1 MYIYFRLQNEFLYF
15 KSLVTRDCLI
25 VKEMKK
31 RHNCVLHLNELAD
44 EQLLRYFIDVYL
56 MYRLESRIQDIVAE
70 TYYYTNQEDI
80 DHIVAWTI
88 SLLEDESFNEQYF
101 KTSSLAQ
108 FLYLMTSEQL
118 MHLPSTRSHIY
129 FDSFVLFQLKTFHNQ
144 LSDIVGYA
152 IDEMKREEE
161 HQHFLEMA
169 RTFVQNQAPQTPLL
183 HIINEGSFHFYNQFG
198 KYIRPTTLSRC
209 MKQTPLYLFGLDE
222 SELTVAPVLALM
234 PRKIEIYGRE
244 VNDSKIITL
253 MKIFEERV
261 QLYPFSQFPFAI
273 SHHGK

>member
-183 HIINEGSFHFYNQFG
+183 HIINEGSFHFY
-198 KYIRPTTLSRC
+198 
-209 MKQTPLYLFGLDE
+209 
-222 SELTVAPVLALM
+222 
-234 PRKIEIYGRE
+234 
-244 VNDSKIITL
+244 
-253 MKIFEERV
+253 
-261 QLYPFSQFPFAI
+261 
-273 SHHGK
+273 